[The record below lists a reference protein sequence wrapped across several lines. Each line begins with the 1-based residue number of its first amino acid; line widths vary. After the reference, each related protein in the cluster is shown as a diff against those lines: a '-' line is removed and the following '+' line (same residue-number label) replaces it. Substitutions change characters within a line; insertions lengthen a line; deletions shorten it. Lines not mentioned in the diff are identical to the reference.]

1 MTDMAIRAENLSKQ
15 YKIKARRYRHDS
27 LRDLLADRFKSL
39 FRKPEP
45 LSGHETFWALKN
57 VSFEIERGEI
67 LGIIGRNG
75 AGKSTLLKILACIT
89 EPTSGRAEIY
99 GRIGSLLEVGT
110 GFDRELNGRENIYLS
125 GAVLG
130 MKKREIDRK
139 FDDIVA
145 FADVEKFIETPLK
158 HFSSGMYVRL
168 AFAVAAHLEP
178 EILLIDEVLA
188 VGDARFQ
195 KKCLNKMEDVGK
207 QGRTVLFVSHDMQ
220 AITRLC
226 QRTLLLDEG
235 RVLHDGPTYEVVK
248 TYLNSGLGSTA
259 CREWPDPKKAPGG
272 DVARL
277 CAVRVRAEDGKIAE
291 AVDIRRP
298 FTIEME
304 YDVLKGGYVLLPHFS
319 LVKATGEIAFVTVDL
334 DPSWRQRKRPAG
346 RYKGTVLIPGNLL
359 SEGMFFVHCSF
370 LTVTPDK
377 VQFWAPEVV
386 GFQVIDSLDGDSARG
401 DYVGHMPGVV
411 RPFLKWTNEYTGEDR
426 SATVVAV
433 EEQRL

>member
-1 MTDMAIRAENLSKQ
+1 MSDIAIRTETLSKQ
-15 YKIKARRYRHDS
+15 YKIGARRYRHDS
-27 LRDLLADRFKSL
+27 LRELMADRFKSL

-45 LSGHETFWALKN
+45 LSGKDAFWALKD

-67 LGIIGRNG
+67 LGVIGRNG
-75 AGKSTLLKILACIT
+75 AGKSTLLKILASIT

-145 FADVEKFIETPLK
+145 FADVERFIETPLK

-207 QGRTVLFVSHDMQ
+207 QGRTVLFVSHDMA

-226 QRTLLLDEG
+226 QRTILLDEG
-235 RVLHDGPTYEVVK
+235 RVQHDGPTYEVVK

-259 CREWPDPKKAPGG
+259 CREWPDPTKAPGG

-277 CAVRVRAEDGKIAE
+277 RAVRVRAEDGKIAE

-304 YDVLKGGYVLLPHFS
+304 YDVLKKGYILLPHYG

-334 DPSWRQRKRPAG
+334 DPTWRRKKRPVG
-346 RYKGTVLIPGNLL
+346 RYKSTVLVPGNLL
-359 SEGMFFVHCSF
+359 SEGITFIHCVIIT
-370 LTVTPDK
+370 LTPDT
-377 VQFWAPEVV
+377 VQFIVRDAVAL
-386 GFQVIDSLDGDSARG
+386 QVIDSLDGDSARG
-401 DYVGHMPGVV
+401 DFVGHMPGVV
-411 RPFLKWTNEYTGEDR
+411 RPLLKWTNEYMGEDR
-426 SATVVAV
+426 PATTAMV